1 MPSKS
6 KKYFGFELI
15 NFASMYIIIQTYR
28 LQHLH
33 GRVTFCNQIAKLS
46 SNTLIPGSQTC
57 SPKSHRKSHADLMR
71 VYNVSSD
78 MKGDTN
84 NYFGFGGWIFHTCV
98 HQENTIFFS
107 VTVT

>member
-28 LQHLH
+28 LQQLC

-57 SPKSHRKSHADLMR
+57 SPKSHRKPHVDLMR
-71 VYNVSSD
+71 VYNVSLD

-84 NYFGFGGWIFHTCV
+84 NYFSFGGWISHTSV
-98 HQENTIFFS
+98 HHENTNFLVS
-107 VTVT
+107 L